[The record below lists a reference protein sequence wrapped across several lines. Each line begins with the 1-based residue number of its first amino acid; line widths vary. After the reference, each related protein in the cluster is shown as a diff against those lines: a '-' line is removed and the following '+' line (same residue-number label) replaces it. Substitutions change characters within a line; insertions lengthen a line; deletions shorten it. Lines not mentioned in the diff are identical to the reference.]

1 MMAKVRTAYRQTRDR
16 IFRAATQVF
25 EEKGYSGAR
34 MQEIADRAGINK
46 ALLHYYFR
54 SKDQL
59 FMAVFQVLLK
69 KMFEKIIAIFQADLS
84 FKEKVKLFLDQH
96 IDFLVKNPKLP
107 MFLLNEMSVNPSVV
121 DGVKETLKY
130 GELRDLIYEK
140 HAKELKGYGIRK
152 SDMPQLMITIVSMSI
167 FPFAAREMIA
177 VMMPQML
184 DNRKFNAF
192 MSDRKEFAADFIF
205 SALKH
210 RKK

>member
-1 MMAKVRTAYRQTRDR
+1 MAISRVTDSHTRDK
-16 IFRAATQVF
+16 IFRAATLVF

-34 MQEIADRAGINK
+34 MQEIADKAGINK

-59 FMAVFQVLLK
+59 FMAVFQVLIS
-69 KMFEKIIAIFQADLS
+69 KMFEKIFATFNADLS
-84 FKEKVKLFLDQH
+84 FKEKIKLFLSQH
-96 IDFLVKNPKLP
+96 IDFLIKNPKLP
-107 MFLLNEMSVNPSVV
+107 TFLLNEMSVNPSVV
-121 DGVKETLKY
+121 DGVRESLKY
-130 GELRDLIYEK
+130 GELRDVIYEK
-140 HAKELKGYGIRK
+140 HAKELKGYGIKK

-177 VMMPQML
+177 VMIPQML

-192 MSDRKEFAADFIF
+192 MEERKEFAADFIF

>member
-1 MMAKVRTAYRQTRDR
+1 MAKSRVTDTHTRDK
-16 IFRAATQVF
+16 IFKAATQVF

-59 FMAVFQVLLK
+59 FMSVFQVLVS
-69 KMFEKIIAIFQADLS
+69 KMFEKITTLFRADIS
-84 FKEKVKLFLDQH
+84 FREKIKLFLGQH
-96 IDFLVKNPKLP
+96 IDFLMKNPKLP
-107 MFLLNEMSVNPSVV
+107 LFLLNEMSVNPSLNESVRQS
-121 DGVKETLKY
+121 LKY

-140 HAKELKGYGIRK
+140 HSKELKGYGIRK

-167 FPFAAREMIA
+167 FPFAAREMIS
-177 VMMPQML
+177 VMMPQMT

-192 MSDRKEFAADFIF
+192 MEERKEFAADFVL

>member
-1 MMAKVRTAYRQTRDR
+1 MAKSRTTDSHTRDK

-34 MQEIADRAGINK
+34 MQEIADKAGINK

-59 FMAVFQVLLK
+59 FMAVFQVLIS
-69 KMFEKIIAIFQADLS
+69 KMFEKIFATFRADLS
-84 FKEKVKLFLDQH
+84 FKEKIKLFLDQH
-96 IDFLVKNPKLP
+96 IDFLIKNPKLP
-107 MFLLNEMSVNPSVV
+107 LFLLNEMSVNPSVV
-121 DGVKETLKY
+121 DGIRETLKY
-130 GELRDLIYEK
+130 GELRDMIYEK
-140 HAKELKGYGIRK
+140 HAKELKGYGIKK

-177 VMMPQML
+177 VMIPQMI
-184 DNRKFNAF
+184 DNRKFNTF
-192 MSDRKEFAADFIF
+192 MEERKEFATEFIF

>member
-1 MMAKVRTAYRQTRDR
+1 MAKSKATDSHTRDK
-16 IFRAATQVF
+16 IFKAATHVF

-46 ALLHYYFR
+46 ALLHYYF
-54 SKDQL
+54 STKDQL
-59 FMAVFQVLLK
+59 FMAVFQVLIS
-69 KMFEKIIAIFQADLS
+69 KMFEKIITIFRADIS
-84 FKEKVKLFLDQH
+84 FKEKIKIFLDQH

-107 MFLLNEMSVNPSVV
+107 LFLLNEMAVNPSVI
-121 DGVKETLKY
+121 DGVRQSLKY
-130 GELRDLIYEK
+130 GELRDVIYEK

-177 VMMPQML
+177 VMIPQMI

-192 MSDRKEFAADFIF
+192 MEERKEFAADFIF